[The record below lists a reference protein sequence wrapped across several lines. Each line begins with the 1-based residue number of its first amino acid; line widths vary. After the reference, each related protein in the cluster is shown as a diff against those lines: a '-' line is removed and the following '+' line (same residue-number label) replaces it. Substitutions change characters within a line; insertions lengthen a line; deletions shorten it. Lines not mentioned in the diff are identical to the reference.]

1 MVAVL
6 NLLYLWLPVGLRVVV
21 MAFVGLFILSFFIGL
36 FVKLLSI
43 LL

>member
-6 NLLYLWLPVGLRVVV
+6 NLLYLWIPAGLRMVV
-21 MAFVGLFILSFFIGL
+21 MAFIYLFILSFFIGL
-36 FVKLLSI
+36 FVKLVSI